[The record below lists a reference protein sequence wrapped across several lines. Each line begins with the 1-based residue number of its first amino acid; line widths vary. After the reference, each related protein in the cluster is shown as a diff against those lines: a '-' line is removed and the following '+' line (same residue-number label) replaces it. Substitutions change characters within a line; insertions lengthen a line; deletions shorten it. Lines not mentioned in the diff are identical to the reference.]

1 MLNIYNY
8 CFLETRL
15 AEGGGGG
22 GGGGGGSLIESVE
35 LLDSLEYRNTYIV
48 EVVT

>member
-15 AEGGGGG
+15 AEGVGG
-22 GGGGGGSLIESVE
+22 LIESVE
-35 LLDSLEYRNTYIV
+35 LLDSQEYRNTYIV

>member
-22 GGGGGGSLIESVE
+22 LIESVE
-35 LLDSLEYRNTYIV
+35 LLDSQEYRNTYIV